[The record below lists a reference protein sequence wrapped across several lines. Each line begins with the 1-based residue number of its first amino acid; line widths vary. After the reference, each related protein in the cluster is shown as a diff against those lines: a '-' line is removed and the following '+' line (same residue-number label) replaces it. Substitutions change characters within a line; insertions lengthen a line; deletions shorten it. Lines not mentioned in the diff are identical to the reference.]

1 MVIGIWIAVIVCI
14 ILILGEIKYR
24 CFDKKDVLRES
35 NIVFRDW
42 KDNVDADMDKL
53 TMEDTNDEFVSS
65 QTLAMRGSWR
75 LAQNQVMG
83 KQAFSSL
90 RTEEYAK
97 ML

>member
-14 ILILGEIKYR
+14 IIIFGEIKYR

-35 NIVFRDW
+35 NIVSRDW

-83 KQAFSSL
+83 KQTFSSL